1 MSLERIDAEIL
12 REAHG
17 FSFSMRVT
25 GTQQTIRIFV
35 ADDALDLEDDL
46 MLDEDRLLTQFKADR
61 QAFEAIAN
69 ERHVHG
75 RLAANGAVAITL
87 ADLVEFIE

>member
-35 ADDALDLEDDL
+35 ADDALDDL
-46 MLDEDRLLTQFKADR
+46 VLDEDRLLTEFKADR

-69 ERHVHG
+69 ERHIHG
-75 RLAANGAVAITL
+75 RVAANGAVAITL

>member
-35 ADDALDLEDDL
+35 ADDALDDL
-46 MLDEDRLLTQFKADR
+46 VLDEDRLLTQFKADR

-69 ERHVHG
+69 ERHIHG
-75 RLAANGAVAITL
+75 RVAANGAVAITL

>member
-35 ADDALDLEDDL
+35 ADDALDDL
-46 MLDEDRLLTQFKADR
+46 VLDEDRLLTQFKADR